1 MLVLWLALVVCG
13 GTDEVTVAVWLT
25 LMLVLPALLTCVD
38 PDDPVV
44 VLWPTLLVCDGRE
57 VTVTEVG

>member
-1 MLVLWLALVVCG
+1 MLWLALVVCG
-13 GTDEVTVAVWLT
+13 STDEVKVVVWLT

-44 VLWPTLLVCDGRE
+44 VLWPTLLECDGRE
-57 VTVTEVG
+57 VTVTEVA